1 MEIWKAIPGYEGEY
15 SISSYGR
22 VRNDR
27 SGRVSYGHAH
37 GNGYQKIGFWRGN
50 MEVGK
55 AYIHRLVAEA
65 FLEKGPD
72 DTEVNHKDGN
82 RANNHISNLEWV
94 SSSGN
99 TEHAV
104 ATGALLPWGRAR
116 KPIIATNIETGEEK
130 YFVSISKAEIYYG
143 TRHIDSVLSGKRQ
156 TAKGHTFRYANGGDA
171 CAKRA
176 FDL

>member
-1 MEIWKAIPGYEGEY
+1 MEVWKPITGYEGEY

-27 SGRVSYGHAH
+27 SGKVS
-37 GNGYQKIGFWRGN
+37 NGRNTGIGYRKFSFWRGN
-50 MEVGK
+50 KEVGK
-55 AYIHRLVAEA
+55 EYIHRLVADA
-65 FLEKGPD
+65 FLDKGVG

-82 RANNHISNLEWV
+82 RANNHIDNLEWV

-130 YFVSISKAEIYYG
+130 FFVSISKAEVYYG
-143 TRHIDSVLSGKRQ
+143 TRHIDSVLRGKRQ
-156 TAKGHTFRYANGGDA
+156 TAKGHTFRYATGGDA
-171 CAKRA
+171 NVAS
-176 FDL
+176 

>member
-15 SISSYGR
+15 SVSSYGR
-22 VRNDR
+22 IRNDR
-27 SGRVSYGHAH
+27 SGKISAGHDTGH
-37 GNGYQKIGFWRGN
+37 GYRKFGFWRGN
-50 MEVGK
+50 TEVGK

-82 RANNHISNLEWV
+82 RANNNIDNLEWV

-104 ATGALLPWGRAR
+104 ATGALYPWGRAR
-116 KPIIATNIETGEEK
+116 KPVIATNIETGEEK
-130 YFVSISKAEIYYG
+130 YFVSISKAETYFG
-143 TRHIDSVLSGKRQ
+143 TRHIDQVLSGKRNQ
-156 TAKGHTFRYANGGDA
+156 TKGHTFRYANGGDA
-171 CAKRA
+171 NVARV
-176 FDL
+176 